1 MITLEA
7 AHLRAAFLFLIMA
20 KIEKG
25 SKKLLNAWAFYDWA
39 NSVYTLTIASSIF
52 PIFYSALFL
61 TEIKKVTAFGFEFKS
76 TALITFVTAFTFLV
90 VAFTSPILS
99 GVADYVGNKKSFMK
113 FFCYV
118 GGLGCI
124 GLYWFDVTPDKI
136 HLSLLFY
143 FMGLIG
149 YWGSLVFYNSYL
161 PDIAFEEQQDSISAK
176 GFSMGYLGS
185 VILLVINLGMVLYPQ
200 FFGFD
205 ISISETIRETGT
217 EVEIA
222 EALKK
227 AKDSA
232 SFEAMK
238 ISFITVG
245 LWWILF
251 SQYTFYILPKGV
263 SKGHK
268 VTKAVV
274 FNGLKELRIVWNQLK
289 QDLRL
294 KRYLIAFF
302 VFSMAVQT
310 IMLVAVYFGEEE
322 ISWGGDSE
330 KTIGLIGSILIIQL
344 VAILGAFLTSRASA
358 KFGNIRTLIAV
369 NFIWMTLCIF
379 AYFVTLPIHFYLTA
393 GFVGLVM
400 GGVQSLARS
409 TYSKFLP
416 ETEDT
421 TSYFS
426 FYDVAEKIG
435 IVIGMIIYGT
445 IDQITG
451 SMRNAILFLFVFFL
465 LGIILLLR
473 VPKEIIELNEN

>member
-1 MITLEA
+1 MV
-7 AHLRAAFLFLIMA
+7 FL
-20 KIEKG
+20 EKG

-61 TEIKKVTAFGFEFKS
+61 KSTSEVKTVLAFGFEFKS

-99 GVADYVGNKKSFMK
+99 GIADYVGNKKNFLK

-118 GGLGCI
+118 GSIGCI
-124 GLYWFDVTPDKI
+124 GLYWFDITPDKI

-161 PDIAFEEQQDSISAK
+161 PDIAFPEQQDSISAK
-176 GFSMGYLGS
+176 GFSLGYLGS
-185 VILLVINLGMVLYPQ
+185 VLLLVLNLAMVMYPST
-200 FFGFD
+200 FFITD
-205 ISISETIRETGT
+205 KISENG
-217 EVEIA
+217 EII
-222 EALKK
+222 E
-227 AKDSA
+227 SA
-232 SFEAMK
+232 AQVGMRYSFVL
-238 ISFITVG
+238 VG
-245 LWWILF
+245 LWWIGF
-251 SQYTFYILPKGV
+251 SQYSFYWLPKGT
-263 SKGHK
+263 SNGHK
-268 VTKAVV
+268 VTRAII
-274 FNGLKELRIVWNQLK
+274 FNGFKELRLVWKDLNEN
-289 QDLRL
+289 LRL
-294 KRYLIAFF
+294 KRYLHAFF

-322 ISWGGDSE
+322 ILWGDGDA
-330 KTIGLIGSILIIQL
+330 KTFGLIGSILIIQL
-344 VAILGAFLTSRASA
+344 VAILGAFLTSLASS
-358 KFGNIRTLIAV
+358 KFGNIKTLIVV
-369 NFIWMTLCIF
+369 NITWMGLCF
-379 AYFVTLPIHFYLTA
+379 YAYTMHTPTEFYIAA
-393 GFVGLVM
+393 GLVGLVM
-400 GGVQSLARS
+400 GGIQALARS

-435 IVIGMIIYGT
+435 IVIGMVIFAF

-451 SMRNAILFLFVFFL
+451 SMRNGILFLFVFFL
-465 LGIILLLR
+465 AGIILLFR
-473 VPKEIIELNEN
+473 VPNERFK

>member
-1 MITLEA
+1 
-7 AHLRAAFLFLIMA
+7 MA
-20 KIEKG
+20 NLKKG

-52 PIFYSALFL
+52 PIFYSALFISQVEK
-61 TEIKKVTAFGFEFKS
+61 TIPAFGMVFKS
-76 TALITFVTAFTFLV
+76 TALITYVTAFTFLV

-99 GVADYVGNKKSFMK
+99 GIADYVGNKKSFMK
-113 FFCYV
+113 FFCYI

-124 GLYWFDVTPDKI
+124 GLYFFSIESI

-161 PDIAFEEQQDSISAK
+161 PDIAYPEQQDSISAK
-176 GFSMGYLGS
+176 GFSLGYFGS
-185 VILLVINLGMVLYPQ
+185 VILLLINLAMVMKPDW
-200 FFGFD
+200 FGFD
-205 ISISETIRETGT
+205 TSISETIRETGT
-217 EVEIA
+217 ETQIA
-222 EALKK
+222 EAIQK
-227 AKDSA
+227 AKDNA
-232 SFEAMK
+232 SMNAMR

-251 SQYTFYILPKGV
+251 SQYSFYILPKGV
-263 SKGHK
+263 SNGHK

-274 FNGLKELRIVWNQLK
+274 FNGLKELKLVWLQLK
-289 QDLRL
+289 QNLRL

-322 ISWGGDSE
+322 IAWGGSDA
-330 KTIGLIGSILIIQL
+330 KTQGLILSILVIQL
-344 VAILGAFLTSRASA
+344 VAIVGAFLTSFASS
-358 KFGNIRTLIAV
+358 KFGNIKTLIVV
-369 NFIWMTLCIF
+369 NFIWMGLCF
-379 AYFVTLPIHFYLTA
+379 YAYFMETPIQFYIA
-393 GFVGLVM
+393 ASVVGLVM

-416 ETEDT
+416 DTEDT

-435 IVIGMIIYGT
+435 IVIGMVIFAT

-465 LGIILLLR
+465 VGIILLFR
-473 VPKEIIELNEN
+473 VPEENK